1 MKQKNL
7 YQMIITT
14 EGSNKALKSYYS
26 STIKEGMK
34 TAKQINSKKSASEG
48 IYIITIYNNGN
59 DHPIRQYM
67 LI

>member
-14 EGSNKALKSYYS
+14 EDSNKALKSYYS

-34 TAKQINSKKSASEG
+34 TSKKSTQKKQLVKVSTLLLFTTTG
-48 IYIITIYNNGN
+48 TIALS
-59 DHPIRQYM
+59 DSIC
-67 LI
+67 

>member
-1 MKQKNL
+1 
-7 YQMIITT
+7 MIITT

-34 TAKQINSKKSASEG
+34 TAKQINSKKSAGEG
-48 IYIITIYNNGN
+48 IYIITIYTNGN